1 MRVLF
6 LDTFSGI
13 SGNMLLGLLIDLGA
27 DQQYILSELN
37 KLNIGEYKIII
48 ERVNKLGIDS
58 TYVDVQCKEFD
69 EQHSHEHGLVGTLI
83 HKLQNI
89 LGKPASSMSRRSS
102 AWTIAGRSP
111 AAPSRTTR

>member
-37 KLNIGEYKIII
+37 KLNIG
-48 ERVNKLGIDS
+48 
-58 TYVDVQCKEFD
+58 
-69 EQHSHEHGLVGTLI
+69 
-83 HKLQNI
+83 
-89 LGKPASSMSRRSS
+89 
-102 AWTIAGRSP
+102 
-111 AAPSRTTR
+111 

>member
-48 ERVNKLGIDS
+48 ERVNNCYLCCIIMRENHSSQEWAVFFS
-58 TYVDVQCKEFD
+58 TY
-69 EQHSHEHGLVGTLI
+69 
-83 HKLQNI
+83 
-89 LGKPASSMSRRSS
+89 P
-102 AWTIAGRSP
+102 
-111 AAPSRTTR
+111 